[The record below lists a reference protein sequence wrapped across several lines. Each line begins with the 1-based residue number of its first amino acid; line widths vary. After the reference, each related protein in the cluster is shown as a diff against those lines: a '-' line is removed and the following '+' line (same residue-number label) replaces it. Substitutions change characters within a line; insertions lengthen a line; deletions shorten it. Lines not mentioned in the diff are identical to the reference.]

1 MTRNEAIRKA
11 IDIVEYLEA
20 HFAKS
25 QGAKKDAE
33 EIIEVLKQI
42 IEEPP
47 VNKLTQ
53 QAYEDGKKDGYFQAK
68 ADQILKTGWI
78 PVSERLP
85 DIHNYTKKYLVTNKY
100 HDVYIDFFTETNGKS
115 WWSFNNVVAWMP
127 LPDAYIPETE
137 EESEKKDD

>member
-1 MTRNEAIRKA
+1 MTYEDKLNKA
-11 IDIVEYLEA
+11 IKELET
-20 HFAKS
+20 FKIMAKS
-25 QGAKKDAE
+25 ESGEMAITMA
-33 EIIEVLKQI
+33 IEALKR
-42 IEEPP
+42 EP

-100 HDVYIDFFTETNGKS
+100 RDVYIAFFTETYGKS

-127 LPDAYIPETE
+127 LPDAYLPETE
-137 EESEKKDD
+137 EKRNENSY

>member
-11 IDIVEYLEA
+11 IDIVVYLKA

-25 QGAKKDAE
+25 QEARKDAE
-33 EIIEVLKQI
+33 EIIEALEQI
-42 IEEPP
+42 KEEQP

-78 PVSERLP
+78 PVSKMLP
-85 DIHNYTKKYLVTNKY
+85 DIRNYTKKYLVTNKY
-100 HDVYIDFFTETNGKS
+100 HDVHIAFFTETDGKS
-115 WWSFNNVVAWMP
+115 WWSLNNVVAWMP
-127 LPDAYIPETE
+127 LPYGYLPETE
-137 EESEKKDD
+137 KESEKRI